1 MSTQLFNILI
11 KNEWWWNVAD
21 DSWQIGYEKKAN
33 TFMIT
38 ACLQLDDGPHTQ
50 RYELCLTKE
59 QDLERNEV
67 ECSVACHQCDEEG

>member
-1 MSTQLFNILI
+1 
-11 KNEWWWNVAD
+11 
-21 DSWQIGYEKKAN
+21 
-33 TFMIT
+33 MIT

-67 ECSVACHQCDEEG
+67 ECSVACLQCDEEG